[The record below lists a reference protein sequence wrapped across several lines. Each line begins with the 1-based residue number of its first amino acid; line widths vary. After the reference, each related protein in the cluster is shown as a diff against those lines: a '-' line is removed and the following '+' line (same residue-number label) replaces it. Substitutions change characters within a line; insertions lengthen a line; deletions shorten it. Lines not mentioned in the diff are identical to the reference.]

1 MFALILQTFLLSVLA
16 VGAGVLVG
24 VLVKQWFGRRT
35 VGSDTLTEMMAAA
48 VAAEQASE
56 APAERPMVPVSA
68 VREPVAVEPSPVSAP
83 EPPPPEPE
91 MLTGPAAEVSAGLDR
106 IATADKV
113 GERPAALPGPR
124 AGLGDDLRRIKG
136 IGPQN
141 AARLNFLGIYHYDQI
156 AAWLPSEVRWVGA
169 YLSFPGRIERED
181 WIGQARTLLEDRVTE
196 NAPDTTES

>member
-1 MFALILQTFLLSVLA
+1 MFTLILQTFLLSVFA

-48 VAAEQASE
+48 VAAEEASE
-56 APAERPMVPVSA
+56 AATVRPAVPVETPEAAA
-68 VREPVAVEPSPVSAP
+68 VAPSPVSPPLA

-91 MLTGPAAEVSAGLDR
+91 VLTGPAAEVSAGLDR

-124 AGLGDDLRRIKG
+124 DGLGDDLRRIKG

-156 AAWLPSEVRWVGA
+156 AAWLPPEVRWVGA

-181 WIGQARTLLEDRVTE
+181 WIGQAKALVADQS
-196 NAPDTTES
+196 ASGKADA